1 MKKGMLN
8 RILSARLA
16 IRKEDAELLASSDF
30 KPLFDDNGNYEGVW
44 KADGEPNQVNNIT
57 YREDGIAVIHVDG
70 ALSFR
75 SDFFTAWL
83 GWDTYNSIE
92 AAFEECLENDS
103 VKGIIFDINSP
114 GGEVNGVADLADKIF
129 NARGSKPYGIVARTG
144 GMMCSA
150 AYWIGSSCEKIY
162 TASNGTLGSIG
173 TLCAFTNFKDS
184 VLETTVVVSDLS
196 PNKAPTPNDPK
207 GLQLIK
213 EELNSLTEVF
223 IDAVARNRGTTAED
237 VKQNY
242 GQGGVFIGDKAVA
255 ANLADG
261 VMSLDDVCQEMKR
274 QGISNGGA
282 VMATNVKGAE
292 GAAKPEAVD
301 MEAVKA
307 QAVADY
313 KARVASIE
321 DVFAGLDITGEEKA
335 GFVDGGKTVAEATT
349 FALAKAKEKIK
360 TQAEDLV
367 KVRAELDEA
376 KKKPSEASERER
388 AIDALEKSNAAQNSV
403 QGGSDA
409 SASDETKKHSEWAA
423 EVSNE
428 FFKKG

>member
-129 NARGSKPYGIVARTG
+129 SARGSKPYGIVARTG

-173 TLCAFTNFKDS
+173 
-184 VLETTVVVSDLS
+184 
-196 PNKAPTPNDPK
+196 
-207 GLQLIK
+207 
-213 EELNSLTEVF
+213 
-223 IDAVARNRGTTAED
+223 
-237 VKQNY
+237 
-242 GQGGVFIGDKAVA
+242 
-255 ANLADG
+255 
-261 VMSLDDVCQEMKR
+261 
-274 QGISNGGA
+274 
-282 VMATNVKGAE
+282 
-292 GAAKPEAVD
+292 
-301 MEAVKA
+301 
-307 QAVADY
+307 
-313 KARVASIE
+313 
-321 DVFAGLDITGEEKA
+321 
-335 GFVDGGKTVAEATT
+335 GFC
-349 FALAKAKEKIK
+349 
-360 TQAEDLV
+360 
-367 KVRAELDEA
+367 
-376 KKKPSEASERER
+376 S
-388 AIDALEKSNAAQNSV
+388 
-403 QGGSDA
+403 
-409 SASDETKKHSEWAA
+409 
-423 EVSNE
+423 
-428 FFKKG
+428 